1 VITSAE
7 YREIAE
13 ECMEAMQCS
22 TSPEIRAELLRLA
35 FRWNDLADEV
45 ERRHKG
51 ETIGPW
57 TQTKLTRQPGLSHRP
72 HH

>member
-1 VITSAE
+1 VITSTE

-13 ECMEAMQCS
+13 ECMEAMRCS
-22 TSPEIRAELLRLA
+22 TAPELRAELLRLA

-45 ERRHKG
+45 EHRHKG
-51 ETIGPW
+51 HPIGPW
-57 TQTKLTRQPGLSHRP
+57 TQTKLTQPDPSHRP

>member
-1 VITSAE
+1 MPAE

-13 ECMEAMQCS
+13 ECMEAMRCS

-45 ERRHKG
+45 EHRHR
-51 ETIGPW
+51 GPGLGSW
-57 TQTKLTRQPGLSHRP
+57 SQTKPAAASRQPSH
-72 HH
+72 H